1 MVSMNDTLAAL
12 TELLKKMPSIGP
24 RQARRLAFW
33 FVRQDSV
40 WIDAFAKTLIEA
52 RKKILVC
59 DFCKRLFSESS
70 QKGLCVICANHTR
83 DFTKLLLVEKD
94 VDLENI
100 ERTGVYKGRYFV
112 LGGTTSPLDKEPEK
126 KIRLQGLLT
135 LLKDESQPLQE
146 IIFALS
152 ATTEGEDTSMLL
164 EEKIRSIVTKRSIVI
179 TKLGRGLSTGTELEY
194 VDKDT
199 MKHALEKRS

>member
-1 MVSMNDTLAAL
+1 MVMNDTLTTV
-12 TELLKKMPSIGP
+12 TELLKSLQGIGP

-33 FVRQDSV
+33 FVRRDGA
-40 WIDAFAKTLIEA
+40 WINTFAKALIDA
-52 RKKILVC
+52 KKEIVIC
-59 DFCKRLFSESS
+59 DMCKRLYSGND
-70 QKGLCVICANHTR
+70 QKSTTCALCTNKAR
-83 DFTKLLLVEKD
+83 DTGILMIVEKD

-100 ERTGVYKGRYFV
+100 EKTGAYRGRYFV

-126 KIRLQGLLT
+126 KVRSKDLLQLVSNQT
-135 LLKDESQPLQE
+135 HPVQE

-152 ATTEGEDTSMLL
+152 ATTEGEDTILYL
-164 EEKIRSIVTKRSIVI
+164 EDILRKAIKEQSVKI

-199 MKHALEKRS
+199 MSHALKGRS